1 MEKYQY
7 IALKDIQTNPYQ
19 PRKEFSEEKIK
30 ELAKE
35 RGVSIR
41 QIEEKLGFGNG
52 TLNRWRTIMPS
63 IDKVQ
68 KVSDYFN
75 VSIDYLLD
83 LSAFRNEEEIK
94 RATRAFLTGDSDKEY
109 ENTFFNSFSRLPD
122 NDKIKIQSN
131 AINTELMNFGYS
143 VDFEDF
149 DRICDIF
156 NYILELS
163 GMLAHANAQK
173 NNENFNMIEDFSN
186 LFSKFNK
193 LGFSVIDYHVGTN
206 FNFYERLVNFDE
218 EALNYYRKNKDF

>member
-1 MEKYQY
+1 MIPERV
-7 IALKDIQTNPYQ
+7 IQMNLY
-19 PRKEFSEEKIK
+19 EKIK

>member
-1 MEKYQY
+1 MNLY
-7 IALKDIQTNPYQ
+7 
-19 PRKEFSEEKIK
+19 EKIK

-94 RATRAFLTGDSDKEY
+94 RATRAFLTGEIG
-109 ENTFFNSFSRLPD
+109 R
-122 NDKIKIQSN
+122 
-131 AINTELMNFGYS
+131 
-143 VDFEDF
+143 
-149 DRICDIF
+149 
-156 NYILELS
+156 
-163 GMLAHANAQK
+163 AH
-173 NNENFNMIEDFSN
+173 
-186 LFSKFNK
+186 
-193 LGFSVIDYHVGTN
+193 V
-206 FNFYERLVNFDE
+206 
-218 EALNYYRKNKDF
+218 

>member
-1 MEKYQY
+1 MNLY
-7 IALKDIQTNPYQ
+7 
-19 PRKEFSEEKIK
+19 EKIK

-143 VDFEDF
+143 ADFEDF

>member
-1 MEKYQY
+1 MISERV
-7 IALKDIQTNPYQ
+7 IQMNLY
-19 PRKEFSEEKIK
+19 EKIK

-149 DRICDIF
+149 DRICKIF
-156 NYILELS
+156 DYILELS
-163 GMLAHANAQK
+163 GMLAHANGEK

-193 LGFSVIDYHVGTN
+193 LGFSVIDYHTGMN

>member
-1 MEKYQY
+1 MNLY
-7 IALKDIQTNPYQ
+7 
-19 PRKEFSEEKIK
+19 EKIK

>member
-1 MEKYQY
+1 MNLY
-7 IALKDIQTNPYQ
+7 
-19 PRKEFSEEKIK
+19 EKIK

-122 NDKIKIQSN
+122 NDKITIQSN

-218 EALNYYRKNKDF
+218 EALNYYRKNKDFWF

>member
-1 MEKYQY
+1 MNLY
-7 IALKDIQTNPYQ
+7 
-19 PRKEFSEEKIK
+19 EKIK

-218 EALNYYRKNKDF
+218 EALNYYRKNKDFWF

>member
-1 MEKYQY
+1 MISERV
-7 IALKDIQTNPYQ
+7 IQMNLY
-19 PRKEFSEEKIK
+19 EKIK

>member
-1 MEKYQY
+1 MISERV
-7 IALKDIQTNPYQ
+7 IQMNLY
-19 PRKEFSEEKIK
+19 EKIK

-143 VDFEDF
+143 ADFEDF

>member
-1 MEKYQY
+1 MNLY
-7 IALKDIQTNPYQ
+7 
-19 PRKEFSEEKIK
+19 EKIK

-94 RATRAFLTGDSDKEY
+94 RATRAFLTGDLDKEY

>member
-1 MEKYQY
+1 MNLY
-7 IALKDIQTNPYQ
+7 
-19 PRKEFSEEKIK
+19 EKIK

-94 RATRAFLTGDSDKEY
+94 RATRALLTGDSDKEY

>member
-1 MEKYQY
+1 MGLY
-7 IALKDIQTNPYQ
+7 
-19 PRKEFSEEKIK
+19 EKIK

-35 RGVSIR
+35 KKVSIR
-41 QIEEKLGFGNG
+41 QIEEKLHFGNG
-52 TLNRWRTIMPS
+52 TLNRWRTITPS

-68 KVSDYFN
+68 KVADYFN

-83 LSAFRNEEEIK
+83 LSSFRNEEEIK
-94 RATRAFLTGDSDKEY
+94 RATKAFLIGDPDKEY
-109 ENTFFNSFSRLPD
+109 ENKFYSSFSDLPD

-149 DRICDIF
+149 DKVCNIF
-156 NYILELS
+156 SDILELS
-163 GMLAHANAQK
+163 GMLAHANAQLD
-173 NNENFNMIEDFSN
+173 NMDMTMIEDFYK
-186 LFSKFNK
+186 LFSKFRQI
-193 LGFSVIDYHVGTN
+193 GFSVIDYHTGIPR